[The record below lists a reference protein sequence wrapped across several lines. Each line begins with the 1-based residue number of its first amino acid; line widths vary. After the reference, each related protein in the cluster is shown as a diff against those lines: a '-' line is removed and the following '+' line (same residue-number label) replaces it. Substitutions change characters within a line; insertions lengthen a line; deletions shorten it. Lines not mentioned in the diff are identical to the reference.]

1 MRVQYAVL
9 NLDFVLLPSSLQ
21 GKEEGEEGEGE
32 GESLVYELFSVVV
45 HSGSTHSGHYT
56 ALIRDVDNLGNWT
69 HPVSDCGSAFVQ

>member
-9 NLDFVLLPSSLQ
+9 NLVLLLLPPSLQ
-21 GKEEGEEGEGE
+21 GKGEGEEGEAE

-69 HPVSDCGSAFVQ
+69 HPVSDCGSTFVQ

>member
-9 NLDFVLLPSSLQ
+9 NLVFLLLPPSLQ